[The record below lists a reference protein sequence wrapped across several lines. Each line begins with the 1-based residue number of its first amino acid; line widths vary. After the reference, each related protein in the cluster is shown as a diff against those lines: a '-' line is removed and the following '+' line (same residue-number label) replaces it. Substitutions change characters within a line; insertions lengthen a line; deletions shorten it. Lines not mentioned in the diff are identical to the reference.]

1 MRNFHVPPRSRSA
14 DAPVCRQAFTLIE
27 LLVTIAIIAILTGLI
42 LPAVQKARAAAARSS
57 CQNNLKQIGL
67 ACHNFH
73 GTHDG
78 FPPGRVIGPFA
89 PFNVPADVEHGSFP
103 FFLPYIEQ
111 NALAGRYRYDVSWFH
126 PDNQLAITTHLKVA
140 QCPMAEPNRMV
151 TGGRGLGYGGK
162 AACADY
168 APIRVVDQALVNSGL
183 VDKVEIYQGSMCTN
197 FMGNIDRTIPDGL
210 STSMLFGEV
219 AGRPDSYVAG
229 RKVPSPNEVL
239 GGPWAAMENGL
250 IVKGHSFDGTTSP
263 GRCAINCNNQDVYSF
278 HPAGSNILFADGHVQ
293 FVSAKIDIREFV
305 KMVTRTGGEVVL
317 AP

>member
-1 MRNFHVPPRSRSA
+1 VPASR
-14 DAPVCRQAFTLIE
+14 RAFTLIE
-27 LLVTIAIIAILTGLI
+27 LLVVIAIVSTLTGLL
-42 LPAVQKARAAAARSS
+42 LPAVQKVREAAARAK

-67 ACHNFH
+67 ACHHFH

-89 PFNVPADVEHGSFP
+89 PFNVPPDVEHGSFP

-126 PDNQLAITTHLKVA
+126 PDNQPAITTQLKVA
-140 QCPMAEPNRMV
+140 QCPSAEPNRVV

-168 APIRVVDQALVNSGL
+168 APIRVVDPALVNSGL
-183 VDKVEIYQGSMCTN
+183 VDRVAIYQGSMCTN

-210 STSMLFGEV
+210 STSILFGEV
-219 AGRPDSYVAG
+219 SGRPEAYIAG
-229 RKVPSPNEVL
+229 RKVSGGYEVL
-239 GGPWAAMENGL
+239 GGPWAAIENGL
-250 IVKGHSFDGTTSP
+250 IVKGFSFDGTTSP

-278 HPAGSNILFADGHVQ
+278 HPGGANILFADGHVT
-293 FVSAKIDIREFV
+293 FVGASIDIREFV
-305 KMVTRTGGEVVL
+305 KMVTRAGGEVVL